1 MTMDANLLDVAERVA
16 MVSGASRGIGEAI
29 ARRLLDDGYRLS
41 LGVRDVAAT
50 RERFPEDDSRLIV
63 EHFDALQPATA
74 ESWVSSTLDHFGALD
89 ALVNNAGIWKQVNF
103 ETGSEQD
110 LDDMWEVNVKAAF
123 RLIRLA
129 LPHLKTC
136 GNGRI
141 VNIASTDGIRFRD
154 TTCSIGYTMS
164 KHALVAMSLP
174 GIDRHARQDRF
185 TTIDLLTQYLQVI
198 NKLLFIFMSLFHIP
212 RQHGHG
218 GKRCRQFMGCPGSEC
233 SQCEDLIRLEVIL
246 ACFCQGPVPFTNT

>member
-1 MTMDANLLDVAERVA
+1 MDANLLDVAERVA

-164 KHALVAMSLP
+164 KHALVAMSHAARHFGYDD
-174 GIDRHARQDRF
+174 GIRVTA
-185 TTIDLLTQYLQVI
+185 L
-198 NKLLFIFMSLFHIP
+198 
-212 RQHGHG
+212 
-218 GKRCRQFMGCPGSEC
+218 CPGAVDTGMVATVPGVTPLAERLQPATVAHVVATLLSLPNNA
-233 SQCEDLIRLEVIL
+233 SVAWMPLNTRLESTL
-246 ACFCQGPVPFTNT
+246 